1 MIGRLKEIHVL
12 EEAFN
17 SDKPEFIAVYGR
29 RRVGKTYLIKEV
41 FGDRLTFSYTVAL
54 NCATKTQLSY
64 FHDALLDQGLRK
76 APVPKTWPE
85 AFRLLKQ
92 LIEESGAKRK
102 VIFLDE
108 LPWMDAP
115 RSGFLSAFEHFW
127 NGWGSS
133 RKDLL
138 LIICGS
144 STSWIINKVFRN
156 KGGLHNRV
164 TRNMHLSQF
173 SLYECEEY
181 VRSLGLNLS
190 RNNILEGY
198 MVMGGIP
205 LYWSK
210 LDKRKSLAQNIND
223 IFLSE
228 HGELRYEFNDL
239 YSSIFTHPEKYIKII
254 ECLSTKKSGMTRADI
269 ISNTKI
275 DSNGKFSEML
285 EELIECGFI
294 RKYCHTNKKTRDALY
309 QLVDCYTLFYYRFVK
324 NAHGTDENYWLKILP
339 TSTYSIWCGIA
350 FERVCLLHTRQIKSA
365 LGISGIMANI
375 FSWHITK
382 TDDHPGAQIDM
393 LIDRADNIVSICEM
407 KYAPNGYIMKA
418 DDIKK
423 LNTRIGVY
431 SLYMSQKK
439 GIQLVMIT
447 SNGMANKKVDGINIH
462 VELTSDCLFQP

>member
-1 MIGRLKEIHVL
+1 MIGRSKEIRIL
-12 EEAFN
+12 EEAFD
-17 SDKPEFIAVYGR
+17 SGRPEFVAVYGR

-41 FGDRLTFSYTVAL
+41 FGDRLTFSYTGTL
-54 NCATKTQLSY
+54 NCSTKTQLSY
-64 FHDALLDQGLRK
+64 FHDALMEQGIGK
-76 APVPKTWPE
+76 VPLPQTWPE
-85 AFRLLKQ
+85 AFRLLKK
-92 LIEESGAKRK
+92 LIEESGDSRK
-102 VIFLDE
+102 VVFLDE

-144 STSWIINKVFRN
+144 STSWIINKIFRN
-156 KGGLHNRV
+156 RGGLHNRV
-164 TRNMHLSQF
+164 TRNMHMSPF

-181 VRSLGLNLS
+181 ARSLGLGLS

-210 LDKRKSLAQNIND
+210 LDKGKSLAQNIND
-223 IFLSE
+223 IFISE
-228 HGELRYEFNDL
+228 DGELRYEFNDL
-239 YSSIFTHPEKYIKII
+239 YSSIFTYPEKYIRII
-254 ECLSTKKSGMTRADI
+254 ECLSTKKSGMTRAEI
-269 ISNTKI
+269 ISFTKI
-275 DSNGKFSEML
+275 EGNGKFSEML

-324 NAHGTDENYWLKILP
+324 DAHGTDEDYWLKILSTP
-339 TSTYSIWCGIA
+339 TYHTWCGIA
-350 FERVCLLHTRQIKSA
+350 FERVCLLHTRQIKAA

-375 FSWHITK
+375 FSWHIAK
-382 TDDHPGAQIDM
+382 TDDHPGVQIDM
-393 LIDRADNIVSICEM
+393 LIDRADNVVSVCEM
-407 KYAPNGYIMKA
+407 KYAPNGYVMTAAEASKI
-418 DDIKK
+418 
-423 LNTRIGVY
+423 NTRISVY
-431 SLYMSQKK
+431 SLYMPQKK

-447 SNGMANKKVDGINIH
+447 SNGMANKGERINIH
-462 VELTSDCLFQP
+462 RELTSDCLFQP